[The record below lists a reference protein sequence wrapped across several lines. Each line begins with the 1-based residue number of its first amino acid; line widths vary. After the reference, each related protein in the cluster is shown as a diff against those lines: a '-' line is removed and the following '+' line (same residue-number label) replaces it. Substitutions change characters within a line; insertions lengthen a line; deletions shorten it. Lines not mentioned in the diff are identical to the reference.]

1 MTGKITVGTIQDTA
15 GNTVASTYV
24 TNGVAKV
31 WNHYHQIGT
40 TASKDSFNV
49 SSITDLAVSKATHN
63 FTNNMGNANYVWTG
77 GLTNN
82 TSTTPAGA
90 ADQCGVLYQPG
101 GPLPTTSNWSIHTL
115 YVSSLAGAGGL
126 FDVSVVCIAI
136 HGDLA

>member
-24 TNGVAKV
+24 TNGVAKA

-77 GLTNN
+77 GMTN
-82 TSTTPAGA
+82 SADRDWETPF
-90 ADQCGVLYQPG
+90 V
-101 GPLPTTSNWSIHTL
+101 T
-115 YVSSLAGAGGL
+115 
-126 FDVSVVCIAI
+126 
-136 HGDLA
+136 